1 MHRPVRLKVLM
12 ARLNDIP
19 AADRARTVQLEM
31 GEMNR
36 CRRDGTRRGA
46 MGLQFAPQDQKQI
59 AMDIMQTAVAE
70 IKKLKRIRQ
79 RFRCRLTRCRSSDR
93 KLDAQHFG
101 GAKACPTTSLT

>member
-46 MGLQFAPQDQKQI
+46 MGLQFAPSEADCDGYHADRSCGDQEAKEDKTALQMQI
-59 AMDIMQTAVAE
+59 
-70 IKKLKRIRQ
+70 
-79 RFRCRLTRCRSSDR
+79 
-93 KLDAQHFG
+93 DALPLQ
-101 GAKACPTTSLT
+101 